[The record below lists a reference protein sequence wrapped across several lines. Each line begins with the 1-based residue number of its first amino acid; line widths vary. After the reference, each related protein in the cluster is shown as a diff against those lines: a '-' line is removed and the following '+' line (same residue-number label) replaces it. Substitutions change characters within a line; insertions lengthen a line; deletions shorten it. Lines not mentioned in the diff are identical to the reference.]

1 MAKSQ
6 WSVTGRYLA
15 RRGYWQNFTKRC
27 EAAQADEARE
37 RILSQIGG
45 NHHVPRY
52 QIRIDKVEEIRA

>member
-27 EAAQADEARE
+27 EAEKAEEARE
-37 RILSQIGG
+37 QVLSEIGG
-45 NHHVPRY
+45 NHHVGRH
-52 QIRIDKVEEIRA
+52 QIRIEKVEAVSA